1 MFASEND
8 PLLGDGEQII
18 HLNEDLNNYSE
29 IILPC
34 KLVGSLKY
42 QVQQGFSSDSNLW
55 SNVILALMATV
66 LFLKSILNEIPFAV
80 GSTIMHQLEMD
91 HSTWQYSQALIFVL
105 LCIPGGMLIWNDRCR
120 KFNVMIFVLSGVF
133 MVSGCMLFVAGIQQK
148 RIGFVFVGEFLS
160 GFDDIWLLNGILAL
174 LNFTQSHVLPK
185 TIFLTVSSRSGQI
198 VSSYF

>member
-55 SNVILALMATV
+55 SNVILALMAT
-66 LFLKSILNEIPFAV
+66 KSSNI
-80 GSTIMHQLEMD
+80 
-91 HSTWQYSQALIFVL
+91 
-105 LCIPGGMLIWNDRCR
+105 
-120 KFNVMIFVLSGVF
+120 
-133 MVSGCMLFVAGIQQK
+133 
-148 RIGFVFVGEFLS
+148 
-160 GFDDIWLLNGILAL
+160 
-174 LNFTQSHVLPK
+174 
-185 TIFLTVSSRSGQI
+185 QI
-198 VSSYF
+198 VFSIFYGA